1 MLGRLKHYLGITI
14 AAVFVVRLCLS
25 AKNIILPVYR
35 EDKVTFYTHK
45 MLDFF
50 GRYKEEDK
58 IYWEMTIQYLQL
70 LLIFMLIVC
79 NVRSFLQS
87 LLRTLKNLLR
97 DQMIQI
103 EAGTTLLAFAFFMG
117 AYYLG
122 ILLQLSMNLPRDH
135 KSRQS
140 FGSLVGRFEP
150 TSILYTFDCS
160 FVIATSLSTVLLV
173 GGWYIRGQ
181 NKVIE

>member
-1 MLGRLKHYLGITI
+1 MTI
-14 AAVFVVRLCLS
+14 AGVFVVRLCLS
-25 AKNIILPVYR
+25 AKNIVNPVYR
-35 EDKVTFYTHK
+35 FDKVSFYTRK
-45 MLDFF
+45 TLDAL
-50 GRYKEEDK
+50 GRYREEDEV
-58 IYWEMTIQYLQL
+58 YWEVTTEYLQ
-70 LLIFMLIVC
+70 IFVVFMLIVC
-79 NVRSFLQS
+79 NVRAFLQS

-97 DQMIQI
+97 DQMIQL

-122 ILLQLSMNLPRDH
+122 ILLTLSMNLPRDH

-160 FVIATSLSTVLLV
+160 FVMATGLSAVGLV
-173 GGWYIRGQ
+173 GGWYIRSR
-181 NKVIE
+181 NKVE